1 MLIAILLAGLIFY
14 EAFAALN
21 SLTNVGAMQATVKN
35 SLAVV
40 QSTTLS
46 DEEKAAAL
54 QKSSGAMITS
64 VAIITAKIAA
74 AVAASAIFLYAVSL
88 VAWPFGEIVEFSVRP
103 LPLLATIVVVTG
115 YGMLRHGRRK

>member
-21 SLTNVGAMQATVKN
+21 SLANVGAMRATVKN

>member
-21 SLTNVGAMQATVKN
+21 SLANVGAMQATVKN

-40 QSTTLS
+40 QSTPLS